1 MCHVRIDSLTDVA
14 ITSGRGTNS
23 HLNEFFFKGVWLVF
37 PSCQNRR
44 SSARRVTVRPPD
56 HIRSRPPAD
65 SAVWRTAAGPPPPP
79 SCCLSACLLAW
90 CIQAGPQTHTGESLR
105 LGTTLQHTGG
115 GGGKV
120 KGKRREGVLPNSVGD
135 RTGLKEKNRRGKTEE
150 RLLSE
155 KKRNPD
161 KNKLHRS
168 ISPAFYGCQ
177 IFWTTRLCVF
187 SQDYNSVD
195 FCEIESRIS
204 TAVPSERSHNKSYL
218 PSAWLQI

>member
-1 MCHVRIDSLTDVA
+1 MASAGNVNEQQLQSSVWNHYCKSYYYHCELRMCHVRIDSLTDVA
-14 ITSGRGTNS
+14 ITSGAGTNS

-115 GGGKV
+115 GGEGK
-120 KGKRREGVLPNSVGD
+120 GQETGRSV
-135 RTGLKEKNRRGKTEE
+135 T
-150 RLLSE
+150 
-155 KKRNPD
+155 
-161 KNKLHRS
+161 
-168 ISPAFYGCQ
+168 
-177 IFWTTRLCVF
+177 
-187 SQDYNSVD
+187 
-195 FCEIESRIS
+195 
-204 TAVPSERSHNKSYL
+204 
-218 PSAWLQI
+218 